1 MNSALTDI
9 GMTIVQPL
17 FSLAMFLIAVRF
29 LAQLCGVSGYNP
41 ISMTLRRVTNVIVLP
56 LSRLLP
62 SGNRFSP
69 GALVA
74 LILIQVVFI
83 GLMFTL
89 EGRLDAFNV
98 LQALIWAAI
107 GCASL
112 LINIIFYSVIA
123 MIVVSFLAPQ
133 SSNPAVEFIW
143 ELTEPVMAPLRRILP
158 PMGGLDFSPIVLFIA
173 LNVIRV
179 SLGHMAAAVGLVAQS
194 ARYVIGI

>member
-1 MNSALTDI
+1 MTSALTDI

-17 FSLAMFLIAVRF
+17 FSLAMLLIAVRF

-56 LSRLLP
+56 LSRLMP

-69 GALVA
+69 AALLA

-83 GLMFTL
+83 ALMFGL
-89 EGRLDAFNV
+89 IGQLDGFNV
-98 LQALIWAAI
+98 LQAFIWSALGAA
-107 GCASL
+107 GL
-112 LINIIFYSVIA
+112 LVSIIFYSVIA

-133 SSNPAVEFIW
+133 SSHPAVEFVW
-143 ELTEPVMAPLRRILP
+143 ELTEPVMAPLRQILP
-158 PMGGLDFSPIVLFIA
+158 PMGGLDFSPIILFIA

-179 SLGHMAAAVGLVAQS
+179 SLGHMAVAVGMP
-194 ARYVIGI
+194 RFVIGI

>member
-17 FSLAMFLIAVRF
+17 FSLAMLLIAVRF

-41 ISMTLRRVTNVIVLP
+41 VSMTLRRVTNVIVLP

-69 GALVA
+69 GALLA
-74 LILIQVVFI
+74 LILIQMVFI
-83 GLMFTL
+83 VLMFGL
-89 EGRLDAFNV
+89 VGQLDAFNV
-98 LQALIWAAI
+98 LQALIWSALGAA
-107 GCASL
+107 GL
-112 LINIIFYSVIA
+112 LVSVIFYSVIA

-133 SSNPAVEFIW
+133 SSHPAVEFIW
-143 ELTEPVMAPLRRILP
+143 ELTEPVMAPLRQVLP
-158 PMGGLDFSPIVLFIA
+158 PMGGLDFSPIILFIA

-179 SLGHMAAAVGLVAQS
+179 SLGHMAVAVGMP
-194 ARYVIGI
+194 RFVIGI

>member
-17 FSLAMFLIAVRF
+17 FSLAMLLIAVRF

-41 ISMTLRRVTNVIVLP
+41 ISMSLRRVTNVIVLP

-69 GALVA
+69 GALLA

-83 GLMFTL
+83 ALMFGL
-89 EGRLDAFNV
+89 VGQLDAFNV
-98 LQALIWAAI
+98 LQALIWSALGAA
-107 GCASL
+107 GL
-112 LINIIFYSVIA
+112 LVSIIFYSVIA

-133 SSNPAVEFIW
+133 SSHPAVEFIW
-143 ELTEPVMAPLRRILP
+143 ELTEPVMAPLRQVLP
-158 PMGGLDFSPIVLFIA
+158 PMGGLDFSPIILFIA

-179 SLGHMAAAVGLVAQS
+179 SLGHMAVAVGMP
-194 ARYVIGI
+194 RFVIGI

>member
-17 FSLAMFLIAVRF
+17 FSLAMLLIAVRF

-69 GALVA
+69 GALLA

-83 GLMFTL
+83 ALMFGL
-89 EGRLDAFNV
+89 VGQLDAFNV
-98 LQALIWAAI
+98 LQALIWSALGAA
-107 GCASL
+107 GL
-112 LINIIFYSVIA
+112 LVSIIFYSVIA

-133 SSNPAVEFIW
+133 SSHPAVEFIW
-143 ELTEPVMAPLRRILP
+143 ELTEPVMAPLRQVLP
-158 PMGGLDFSPIVLFIA
+158 PMGGLDFSPIILFIV
-173 LNVIRV
+173 LNVVRV
-179 SLGHMAAAVGLVAQS
+179 SLGHMAVAVGMP
-194 ARYVIGI
+194 RFVIGI

>member
-17 FSLAMFLIAVRF
+17 FSLAMLLIGVRF

-69 GALVA
+69 GALLA

-83 GLMFTL
+83 ALMLGLV
-89 EGRLDAFNV
+89 GQLDAFNV
-98 LQALIWAAI
+98 LQALIWSALGAA
-107 GCASL
+107 GL
-112 LINIIFYSVIA
+112 LVSIIFYSVIA

-133 SSNPAVEFIW
+133 SSHPAVEFIW
-143 ELTEPVMAPLRRILP
+143 ELTEPVMAPLRQVLP
-158 PMGGLDFSPIVLFIA
+158 PMGGLDFSPIILFIA
-173 LNVIRV
+173 LNVVRV
-179 SLGHMAAAVGLVAQS
+179 SLGHMAVAVGMP
-194 ARYVIGI
+194 RFVIGI

>member
-17 FSLAMFLIAVRF
+17 FSLAMLLIAVRF

-69 GALVA
+69 GALLA
-74 LILIQVVFI
+74 LILIQVAFI
-83 GLMFTL
+83 ALMFGL
-89 EGRLDAFNV
+89 VGQLDAFNV
-98 LQALIWAAI
+98 LQALIWSVLGAA
-107 GCASL
+107 GL
-112 LINIIFYSVIA
+112 LVSIIFYSVIA

-133 SSNPAVEFIW
+133 SSHPAVEFIW
-143 ELTEPVMAPLRRILP
+143 ELTEPVMAPLRQVLP
-158 PMGGLDFSPIVLFIA
+158 PMGGLDFSPIILFIA

-179 SLGHMAAAVGLVAQS
+179 SLGHMAVAVGMP
-194 ARYVIGI
+194 RFVIGI

>member
-17 FSLAMFLIAVRF
+17 VSLAMLPIAVRF

-69 GALVA
+69 GALLA
-74 LILIQVVFI
+74 LILLQVVFI
-83 GLMFTL
+83 ALMFGL
-89 EGRLDAFNV
+89 VGQLDAFNV
-98 LQALIWAAI
+98 LQALIWSALGAA
-107 GCASL
+107 GL
-112 LINIIFYSVIA
+112 LVSIIFYSVIA

-133 SSNPAVEFIW
+133 SSHPAVEFIW
-143 ELTEPVMAPLRRILP
+143 ELTEPVMAPLRQVLP
-158 PMGGLDFSPIVLFIA
+158 PMGGLDFSPIILFIA

-179 SLGHMAAAVGLVAQS
+179 SLGHMAVAVGMP
-194 ARYVIGI
+194 RFVIGI

>member
-17 FSLAMFLIAVRF
+17 FSLAMLLIALRF

-69 GALVA
+69 GALIA
-74 LILIQVVFI
+74 LILIQMAFI
-83 GLMFTL
+83 ALMLGLV
-89 EGRLDAFNV
+89 GQLDAFNV
-98 LQALIWAAI
+98 LQALIWSALGAA
-107 GCASL
+107 GL
-112 LINIIFYSVIA
+112 LVSVIFYSVIA

-133 SSNPAVEFIW
+133 SSHPAVEFVW
-143 ELTEPVMAPLRRILP
+143 ELTEPVMAPLRQVLP
-158 PMGGLDFSPIVLFIA
+158 PIGRLDFSPIILFIA

-179 SLGHMAAAVGLVAQS
+179 SLGHMAVAVGMP
-194 ARYVIGI
+194 RFVIGI

>member
-17 FSLAMFLIAVRF
+17 FSLAMLLIAVRF

-69 GALVA
+69 GALLA

-83 GLMFTL
+83 ALMFGL
-89 EGRLDAFNV
+89 LGQLDAFNV
-98 LQALIWAAI
+98 LQALIWSALGAA
-107 GCASL
+107 GL
-112 LINIIFYSVIA
+112 LVSIIFYSVIA

-133 SSNPAVEFIW
+133 SSHPAVEFIW
-143 ELTEPVMAPLRRILP
+143 ELTEPVMAPLRQVLP
-158 PMGGLDFSPIVLFIA
+158 PMGGLDFSPIILFIA

-179 SLGHMAAAVGLVAQS
+179 SLGHMAVAVGMP
-194 ARYVIGI
+194 RFVIGI

>member
-17 FSLAMFLIAVRF
+17 FSLAMLLIAVRF

-69 GALVA
+69 GALLA
-74 LILIQVVFI
+74 LILIQVAFI
-83 GLMFTL
+83 TLMFGL
-89 EGRLDAFNV
+89 VGQLDAFNV
-98 LQALIWAAI
+98 LQALIWSALGAA
-107 GCASL
+107 GL
-112 LINIIFYSVIA
+112 LVSIIFYSVIA

-133 SSNPAVEFIW
+133 SSHPAIEFIW
-143 ELTEPVMAPLRRILP
+143 ELTEPVMAPLRQVLP
-158 PMGGLDFSPIVLFIA
+158 PMGGLDFSPIILFIA

-179 SLGHMAAAVGLVAQS
+179 SLGHMAVAVGMP
-194 ARYVIGI
+194 RFVIGI

>member
-17 FSLAMFLIAVRF
+17 FSLAMLLIAVRF

-69 GALVA
+69 GALLA
-74 LILIQVVFI
+74 LILIQVAFI
-83 GLMFTL
+83 ALMFGL
-89 EGRLDAFNV
+89 VGQLDAFNV
-98 LQALIWAAI
+98 LQALIWSALGAA
-107 GCASL
+107 GL
-112 LINIIFYSVIA
+112 LVSIIFYSVIA

-133 SSNPAVEFIW
+133 SSHPAVEFIW
-143 ELTEPVMAPLRRILP
+143 ELTEPVMAPLRQVLP
-158 PMGGLDFSPIVLFIA
+158 PIGGLDFSPIILFIA

-179 SLGHMAAAVGLVAQS
+179 SLGHMAVALGMP
-194 ARYVIGI
+194 RFVIGI

>member
-17 FSLAMFLIAVRF
+17 FSLAMLLIAVRF

-41 ISMTLRRVTNVIVLP
+41 ISMTLRRLTNIIVLP

-69 GALVA
+69 GALLA
-74 LILIQVVFI
+74 MILIQVVFI
-83 GLMFTL
+83 ALMFGL
-89 EGRLDAFNV
+89 VGQLDAFNV
-98 LQALIWAAI
+98 LQALIWSALGAA
-107 GCASL
+107 GL
-112 LINIIFYSVIA
+112 LVSIIFYSVIA

-133 SSNPAVEFIW
+133 SSHPAVDFIW
-143 ELTEPVMAPLRRILP
+143 ELTEPIMAPLRQVLP
-158 PMGGLDFSPIVLFIA
+158 PMGGLDFSPIILFIA

-179 SLGHMAAAVGLVAQS
+179 SLGHMAVAVGMP
-194 ARYVIGI
+194 RFVIGI

>member
-17 FSLAMFLIAVRF
+17 FSLAMLLIAVRF

-69 GALVA
+69 SALLA

-83 GLMFTL
+83 ALMLGLV
-89 EGRLDAFNV
+89 GQLDAFNV
-98 LQALIWAAI
+98 LQALIWSALGAA
-107 GCASL
+107 GL
-112 LINIIFYSVIA
+112 LVSIIFYSVIA

-133 SSNPAVEFIW
+133 SSHPAVEFIW
-143 ELTEPVMAPLRRILP
+143 ELTEPVMAPLRQVLP
-158 PMGGLDFSPIVLFIA
+158 PMGGLDFSPIILFIA
-173 LNVIRV
+173 LNVVRV
-179 SLGHMAAAVGLVAQS
+179 SLGHMAVAVGMP
-194 ARYVIGI
+194 RFVIGI

>member
-17 FSLAMFLIAVRF
+17 FSLAMLLIAVRF

-69 GALVA
+69 GALLA
-74 LILIQVVFI
+74 LILIQVAFI
-83 GLMFTL
+83 ALMFGL
-89 EGRLDAFNV
+89 VGQLDAFNV
-98 LQALIWAAI
+98 LQALIWSALGAA
-107 GCASL
+107 GL
-112 LINIIFYSVIA
+112 LVSIIFYSVIA
-123 MIVVSFLAPQ
+123 TIVVSFLAPQ
-133 SSNPAVEFIW
+133 SSHPAVEFIW
-143 ELTEPVMAPLRRILP
+143 ELTEPVMAPLRQVLP
-158 PMGGLDFSPIVLFIA
+158 PMGGLDFSPIILFIA

-179 SLGHMAAAVGLVAQS
+179 SLGHMAVAVGMP
-194 ARYVIGI
+194 RFVIGI

>member
-17 FSLAMFLIAVRF
+17 FSLAMLLIAVRF

-69 GALVA
+69 GALLA

-83 GLMFTL
+83 ALMLGLV
-89 EGRLDAFNV
+89 GQLDAFNV
-98 LQALIWAAI
+98 LQALIWSALGAA
-107 GCASL
+107 GL
-112 LINIIFYSVIA
+112 LVSIIFYIVIA

-133 SSNPAVEFIW
+133 SSHPAVEFIW
-143 ELTEPVMAPLRRILP
+143 ELTEPVMAPLRQVLP
-158 PMGGLDFSPIVLFIA
+158 PMGGLDFSPIILFIA
-173 LNVIRV
+173 LNVVRV
-179 SLGHMAAAVGLVAQS
+179 SLGHMAVAVGMP
-194 ARYVIGI
+194 RFVIGI

>member
-17 FSLAMFLIAVRF
+17 FSLAMLLIALRF

-69 GALVA
+69 GALIA
-74 LILIQVVFI
+74 LILIQMAFI
-83 GLMFTL
+83 ALMLGLV
-89 EGRLDAFNV
+89 GQLDAFNV
-98 LQALIWAAI
+98 LQAVIWSALGAA
-107 GCASL
+107 GL
-112 LINIIFYSVIA
+112 LVSIIFYSVIA

-133 SSNPAVEFIW
+133 SSHPAVEFVW
-143 ELTEPVMAPLRRILP
+143 ELTEPVMAPLRQVLP
-158 PMGGLDFSPIVLFIA
+158 PMGGLDFSPIILFIA

-179 SLGHMAAAVGLVAQS
+179 SLGHMAVAVGMP
-194 ARYVIGI
+194 RFVIGI

>member
-1 MNSALTDI
+1 MNSALSDI

-17 FSLAMFLIAVRF
+17 FGLAMLLVAVRF

-69 GALVA
+69 GALLA

-83 GLMFTL
+83 ALMFGL
-89 EGRLDAFNV
+89 VGQLDAFNV
-98 LQALIWAAI
+98 LQALIWSALGAA
-107 GCASL
+107 GL
-112 LINIIFYSVIA
+112 LVSIIFYSVIA

-133 SSNPAVEFIW
+133 SSHPAVEFIW
-143 ELTEPVMAPLRRILP
+143 ELTEPVMAPLRQVLP
-158 PMGGLDFSPIVLFIA
+158 PMGGLDFSPIILFIA

-179 SLGHMAAAVGLVAQS
+179 SLGHMAVAVGMP
-194 ARYVIGI
+194 RFVIGI

>member
-17 FSLAMFLIAVRF
+17 FSLAMLLIAVRF

-41 ISMTLRRVTNVIVLP
+41 ISMTLRRVTNFIVLP

-69 GALVA
+69 GALLA
-74 LILIQVVFI
+74 LILIQVAFI
-83 GLMFTL
+83 ALMFGL
-89 EGRLDAFNV
+89 VGQLDAFNV
-98 LQALIWAAI
+98 LQALIWSALGAA
-107 GCASL
+107 GL
-112 LINIIFYSVIA
+112 LVSIIFYSVIA

-133 SSNPAVEFIW
+133 SSHPAVEFIW
-143 ELTEPVMAPLRRILP
+143 ELTEPVMAPLRQVLP
-158 PMGGLDFSPIVLFIA
+158 PMGGLDFSPIILFIA

-179 SLGHMAAAVGLVAQS
+179 SLGHMAVAVGMP
-194 ARYVIGI
+194 RFVIGI

>member
-17 FSLAMFLIAVRF
+17 FSLAMLLIALRF

-41 ISMTLRRVTNVIVLP
+41 ISMALRRVTNVVVLP

-69 GALVA
+69 GALLA
-74 LILIQVVFI
+74 LILIQMVFI
-83 GLMFTL
+83 VLMFGL
-89 EGRLDAFNV
+89 VGQLDAFNV
-98 LQALIWAAI
+98 LQALIWSALGAA
-107 GCASL
+107 GL
-112 LINIIFYSVIA
+112 LVSVIFYSVIA

-133 SSNPAVEFIW
+133 SSHPAVEFVW
-143 ELTEPVMAPLRRILP
+143 ELTEPVMAPLRQVLP
-158 PMGGLDFSPIVLFIA
+158 SIGGLDFSPIILFVV

-179 SLGHMAAAVGLVAQS
+179 SLGHMAVALEMP
-194 ARYVIGI
+194 RFVIGI